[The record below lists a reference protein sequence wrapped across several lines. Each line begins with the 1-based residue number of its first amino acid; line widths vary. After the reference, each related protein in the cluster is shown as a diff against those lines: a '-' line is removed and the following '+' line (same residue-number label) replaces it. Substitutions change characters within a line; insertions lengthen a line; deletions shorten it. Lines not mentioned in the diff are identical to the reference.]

1 MASTSGAPGQAWAD
15 LVDALR
21 DAGELLFAQTAGLSE
36 MERADALRALLRG
49 LNNQLGRFEV
59 DRERPELVAFN
70 GWREKM
76 FMDNPDFRYWVADI
90 RDDRRYRIT
99 GAVGDPVYQSITAPQ
114 SAGPPESPATSR
126 ANTPPP
132 T

>member
-1 MASTSGAPGQAWAD
+1 MASTSGAPEQAWAD
-15 LVDALR
+15 LVDSLR
-21 DAGELLFAQTAGLSE
+21 DAGERLVAQTAELSE

-76 FMDNPDFRYWVADI
+76 FMDNPDFRRSEEHTSELQSLMRTSY
-90 RDDRRYRIT
+90 
-99 GAVGDPVYQSITAPQ
+99 AVFCLKK
-114 SAGPPESPATSR
+114 
-126 ANTPPP
+126 
-132 T
+132 